1 MVWEQETNTNTEK
14 TESDLDLSYIT
25 PRLIAMGAP
34 YDEPPVGT
42 GLGKNAAAR
51 VAAFLAGRHG
61 RHFRVYD
68 LTLERAYS
76 ANTFT
81 EAVARVAGPD
91 AVAAAPVVVRRGFA
105 DHHAAPLALL
115 LALLDELAQYHA
127 ADARNVAVVHC
138 MAGRGRTGLVVCAY
152 LLYTGAA
159 KSANAAMQHFAR
171 ARGQPLRTPSQRRYV
186 EYVAEVLRRG
196 HCALPPP
203 RLVRVPEPPVVLAAV
218 EVRAAPPDMRLA
230 VHVAQLL
237 PPHKPLVARAFAV
250 VQGRAAVGHVLCGDV
265 MLCGRAVARAAPL
278 VFRASFHT
286 SFVHAPGRLVLSR
299 AEIDGGT
306 SGGFYD
312 ARFGPD
318 FALTL
323 VFEDTSA
330 FFRARL

>member
-1 MVWEQETNTNTEK
+1 MVQGGGQGANKDNTER
-14 TESDLDLSYIT
+14 ELDLSYIT

-34 YDEPPVGT
+34 YDEPPMGT

-51 VAAFLAGRHG
+51 VAAFLAERHG
-61 RHFRVYD
+61 SHFRVYD

-81 EAVARVAGPD
+81 EAVARAAGAD
-91 AVAAAPVVVRRGFA
+91 AVAGAPVVVRRGFA
-105 DHHAAPLALL
+105 DHHAAPLGLL
-115 LALLDELAQYHA
+115 FALLDELARYHA
-127 ADARNVAVVHC
+127 ADERNVAVVHC
-138 MAGRGRTGLVVCAY
+138 MAGRGRTGLVACAY
-152 LLYTGAA
+152 LLYTGVAS
-159 KSANAAMQHFAR
+159 SAQEAMLHFAH

-186 EYVAEVLRRG
+186 GYVAE
-196 HCALPPP
+196 ALCRSPVP
-203 RLVRVPEPPVVLAAV
+203 RPCPIRVPEPPVVLAAV
-218 EVRAAPPDMRLA
+218 EVHAPPPHMRLA

-237 PPHKPLVARAFAV
+237 PPHKPLVARAFDV

-265 MLCGRAVARAAPL
+265 MLCGSEVVRGSPL

-286 SFVHAPGRLVLSR
+286 MFVQAPGRLVLSR
-299 AEIDGGT
+299 AEIDGGIT
-306 SGGFYD
+306 GGFYD

-318 FALTL
+318 FSLVL